1 MISALSYIIPNQRVE
16 EFLVRAERQ
25 LLVAL
30 HEATFGK
37 SFEEI
42 VQDEFDRIIPSE
54 AQTLYLDVC
63 TLNRLGIP
71 VRAGLIARVSGIRF
85 ADFEERFFKPLE
97 HVVKNFYDPYVGDRM
112 YSARHAHIADMVFL
126 LSLSKPEDRYEQIIR
141 ILQGINIDYS
151 SDNEAFRA
159 LIRGRSISELFGSYE
174 LGRRIYEY
182 VRILVGADPHALQQ
196 RALFEMSHRGG
207 SLSVAEVSLKQAL
220 EIAPYEK
227 TIQHTYANLKRM
239 QANNTSN
246 SLLKSKLR
254 VDSRRYLRTLVDR
267 EARTS
272 HGYHTLILVLLDD
285 LRDLLESKNTGVLDQ
300 LDEQQ
305 VVDLIKDIELQ
316 IREGQQRFPDEE
328 RLLSAE
334 VLFRELLE
342 DDGRAI
348 QVLKKAF
355 DKNPRSEWVAIRMAK
370 RLLETGDVDEARQ
383 VLERCARENPG
394 SKAVNFAL
402 AQLHLNHGRTEE
414 KSRIIGHLRRS
425 FTEGD
430 TRYDAQYW
438 YARELFV
445 TGAIDAADGLFSQL
459 EHAAVSPEIRN
470 RIRGWIVDN
479 ENQPKVFS
487 AIVRRKEEAYIFATP
502 EEFPKDVFCHSSQVS
517 EDGWT
522 KVTVGGNVKLHI
534 GFSMRGP
541 AARLV

>member
-1 MISALSYIIPNQRVE
+1 
-16 EFLVRAERQ
+16 
-25 LLVAL
+25 
-30 HEATFGK
+30 
-37 SFEEI
+37 
-42 VQDEFDRIIPSE
+42 
-54 AQTLYLDVC
+54 
-63 TLNRLGIP
+63 
-71 VRAGLIARVSGIRF
+71 
-85 ADFEERFFKPLE
+85 
-97 HVVKNFYDPYVGDRM
+97 
-112 YSARHAHIADMVFL
+112 
-126 LSLSKPEDRYEQIIR
+126 
-141 ILQGINIDYS
+141 
-151 SDNEAFRA
+151 
-159 LIRGRSISELFGSYE
+159 
-174 LGRRIYEY
+174 
-182 VRILVGADPHALQQ
+182 
-196 RALFEMSHRGG
+196 MSHRGG

-220 EIAPYEK
+220 EIVPYEK

-239 QANNTSN
+239 QANDTRN

-285 LRDLLESKNTGVLDQ
+285 FRDLLQSKSTGVLDQ
-300 LDEQQ
+300 MDEQH
-305 VVDLIKDIELQ
+305 VVDLIRDIELQ

-334 VLFRELLE
+334 VLFGELLE

-355 DKNPRSEWVAIRMAK
+355 DKNPRSEWVAVRMAK

-383 VLERCARENPG
+383 VLEWCVRENPG
-394 SKAVNFAL
+394 SKAVNFPL
-402 AQLHLNHGRTEE
+402 AQLHLSHGRTEE
-414 KSRIIGHLRRS
+414 KGRIVGHLRRS

-487 AIVRRKEEAYIFATP
+487 AIVRRKEEAYIFATA
-502 EEFPKDVFCHSSQVS
+502 EECPKDVFCHSSQVS